1 MDSGETNQGVH
12 ILIEFYYRKK
22 FSKSIKFHIRIW
34 KQVLKLEKLSY
45 FQILEVEAM
54 VDIEILSR
62 APAVHRAPIM
72 SCDVNNEHAY

>member
-45 FQILEVEAM
+45 FQI
-54 VDIEILSR
+54 
-62 APAVHRAPIM
+62 PAVHRAPIM